1 MVSTGL
7 PPHTGQR
14 YARRPFS
21 RSLPLAPSAR
31 SGSQLCCPGLFLTL
45 SVAGPRAR
53 SRALVTSSRRAAPG
67 PPRRG
72 LVGPDLARPRGGA
85 GRGGRPDGGRSGRS
99 AVPSAAQQQK
109 DLDGRRRP
117 GAATGGPEP
126 APRPRPGTPSK
137 AQPGPPQLPQQPRAA
152 PACPRRAGGAFP
164 ACIPPRL
171 GPRKC
176 GWGGGRFATRLPA
189 CRRGAHRGGRPGP
202 AEPGRWAA
210 VGCLVSASSP
220 EPGLFSWPQRNPPP
234 PPFLLLLLA
243 PFPSLLSSSCT

>member
-1 MVSTGL
+1 LSCPGGPRSGLSPGMVSTGL

-85 GRGGRPDGGRSGRS
+85 GRAAGRRAERPISCSQRCTTTKGPGRPAAARSSNRRAGAGPAPPSWDPEQGAARP
-99 AVPSAAQQQK
+99 AAATSAA
-109 DLDGRRRP
+109 
-117 GAATGGPEP
+117 
-126 APRPRPGTPSK
+126 
-137 AQPGPPQLPQQPRAA
+137 
-152 PACPRRAGGAFP
+152 PRRARLS
-164 ACIPPRL
+164 PPR
-171 GPRKC
+171 R
-176 GWGGGRFATRLPA
+176 RRLP
-189 CRRGAHRGGRPGP
+189 GLHP
-202 AEPGRWAA
+202 AAA
-210 VGCLVSASSP
+210 RS
-220 EPGLFSWPQRNPPP
+220 
-234 PPFLLLLLA
+234 
-243 PFPSLLSSSCT
+243 T